1 MKLPEKFIW
10 LSVAIGLPMLT
21 GCLGDNYGK
30 HPGVTGWP
38 KFSHSRD
45 ITNPY
50 LPLAS
55 LKQDI
60 LENKNERVE
69 RTAKPDIR
77 KTFEIAGQKIESLCV
92 EDREFDS
99 AGNLTEATLDY
110 FAQDDDGNVY
120 YLGEDV
126 NTYKDGKIS
135 GHSGAWLLGKDTKIP
150 GVLLPAHPK
159 VGDKFS
165 SENVPGITRED
176 DVVVSISETMT
187 VPAGTFHNCIKVK
200 EHASDGATEFKL
212 YAPGLGVI
220 AEMDSDD
227 GLLLKSHSTN

>member
-1 MKLPEKFIW
+1 MKPILNVK
-10 LSVAIGLPMLT
+10 GLFAAAGALVLA
-21 GCLGDNYGK
+21 GCAGLNSSG
-30 HPGVTGWP
+30 TATSTA
-38 KFSHSRD
+38 FSHPRD

-50 LPLAS
+50 LPLAA

-60 LENKNERVE
+60 LENTSERVE
-69 RTAKPDIR
+69 RTAKPEVR
-77 KTFEIAGQKIESLCV
+77 KTFEIGGQAVESLCV
-92 EDREFDS
+92 EDRESDA
-99 AGNLTEATLDY
+99 AGNLKEATLDY
-110 FAQDDDGNVY
+110 FAQDDAGNVY

-150 GVLLPAHPK
+150 GVLLPAHPQ

-176 DVVVSISETMT
+176 DEVVSVSETLT
-187 VPAGTFHNCIKVK
+187 VPAGTFHDCVKVK
-200 EHASDGATEFKL
+200 EHASDGDVEYKF
-212 YAPGLGVI
+212 YAPGTGVI
-220 AEMDSDD
+220 AEMDADG

>member
-1 MKLPEKFIW
+1 MKPNLNVRCLFAAAGALVLAGCAGVNSSGTA
-10 LSVAIGLPMLT
+10 LSPS
-21 GCLGDNYGK
+21 
-30 HPGVTGWP
+30 
-38 KFSHSRD
+38 FSHPRD

-50 LPLAS
+50 LPLAA

-60 LENKNERVE
+60 LENTSERVE
-69 RTAKPDIR
+69 RTAKPEVR
-77 KTFEIAGQKIESLCV
+77 KTFEIGGQAVESLCV
-92 EDREFDS
+92 EDREFDA
-99 AGNLTEATLDY
+99 AGNLKEATLDY
-110 FAQDDDGNVY
+110 FAQDDAGNVY

-150 GVLLPAHPK
+150 GVLLPAHPQ

-176 DVVVSISETMT
+176 DEVVSVSETLT
-187 VPAGTFHNCIKVK
+187 VPAGTFHDCVKVK
-200 EHASDGATEFKL
+200 EHASDGDVEYKF
-212 YAPGLGVI
+212 YAPGTGVI
-220 AEMDSDD
+220 AEMDADG

>member
-1 MKLPEKFIW
+1 MIVGAALAAGLLAGCTGLNPADTNLP
-10 LSVAIGLPMLT
+10 SA
-21 GCLGDNYGK
+21 
-30 HPGVTGWP
+30 
-38 KFSHSRD
+38 FSHPRA

-60 LENKNERVE
+60 LEDKSERVE
-69 RTAKPDIR
+69 RTAKPEIR
-77 KTFEIAGQKIESLCV
+77 KTFEIGGQTVESLCV
-92 EDREFDS
+92 EDREFDA
-99 AGNLTEATLDY
+99 AGNLKEATLDY

-126 NTYKDGKIS
+126 NTYTDGKIS

-176 DVVVSISETMT
+176 DEVVSVSETLT
-187 VPAGTFHNCIKVK
+187 VPAGTFHDCVKVK
-200 EHASDGATEFKL
+200 EKASDGDVEYKF
-212 YAPGLGVI
+212 YAPGTGVI
-220 AEMDSDD
+220 AEMDADG